1 MLQRLFFVWATVFV
15 AGTYCSRGKKFFF
28 KEQVDFEIEMQF
40 DIFFGCLRK
49 ILLTWY
55 RVSQQVWESSSCK
68 TLKNSSFE
76 QKFLLLSMDC

>member
-49 ILLTWY
+49 ILLTW
-55 RVSQQVWESSSCK
+55 
-68 TLKNSSFE
+68 
-76 QKFLLLSMDC
+76 